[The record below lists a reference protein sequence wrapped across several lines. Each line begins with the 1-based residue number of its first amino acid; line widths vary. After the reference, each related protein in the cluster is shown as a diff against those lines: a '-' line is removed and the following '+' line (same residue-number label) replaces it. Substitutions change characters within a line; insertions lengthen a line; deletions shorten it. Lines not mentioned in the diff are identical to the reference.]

1 MDKDQEQTQNQ
12 GEFEV
17 KEQDRWLPIANGQ
30 LRSLAAS
37 LRKPSSGEP
46 ATEEVILDALRV
58 KKESLMKEVYT
69 ILTTVFGAVP
79 SPDEKFIWEATCSC
93 CSPKENWEGTP
104 KEFYEQVVL
113 AGRYNVL
120 LCPQKSRRYLL
131 IVISGSL
138 RNL

>member
-1 MDKDQEQTQNQ
+1 MFPESHHSSDSGVIHDLLNTKLREHA
-12 GEFEV
+12 
-17 KEQDRWLPIANGQ
+17 LI

-46 ATEEVILDALRV
+46 TTEEIILDALRV

-120 LCPQKSRRYLL
+120 L
-131 IVISGSL
+131 
-138 RNL
+138 